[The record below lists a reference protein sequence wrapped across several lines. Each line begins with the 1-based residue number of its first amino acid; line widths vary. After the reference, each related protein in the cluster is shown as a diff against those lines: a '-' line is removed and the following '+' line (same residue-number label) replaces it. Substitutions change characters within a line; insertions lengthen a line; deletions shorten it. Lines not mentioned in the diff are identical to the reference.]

1 MERIKPNRP
10 LVGKPTGEITRAG
23 RPVLET
29 PEGEMVSE
37 RSRTIPIGGKFYNVP
52 SIYANKEYTEDELK
66 KAIEDNRLIPT
77 SEHDTYEEAIEAAKD
92 RSDSLRPE
100 DDKRAEIRA
109 RLEKSRKGS
118 TRDEQMS
125 RLFGSQTKAIE
136 EQFEGKEVFDSE
148 SGKDFL
154 VGASDFIPGVSE
166 AKDTA
171 ELVRSVSEKDLVGT
185 GIAAASLLL
194 GTIPFAGDTLRK
206 ALRSSVDPIKTKKA
220 YKLFVQR
227 DGKLYPLFV
236 DSDKEVITG
245 KFVRANF
252 PEEAFTAP
260 NGKKYVPSKGAVR
273 EKGEKRKATGERIA
287 IPDKKT
293 RDKLIELGYITE
305 KTKGTKDAPFG
316 YVTAVAAR
324 PGYHAS
330 QLPVATHIGP
340 QDIKVTKKEADKLL
354 KEGITKEAIKKRG
367 DQLYVKRRAEDHVYA
382 EVEMPDDVDYQ
393 THLKEIGKTDIND
406 YVPVGG
412 SYKYVDG
419 QADSDKWVVGGSVK
433 INKVLSKDESRS
445 LQKQLNVK
453 DLPHRED
460 VENILGRK
468 LFEGGLLRER
478 NMIDDYVVA
487 KTSPMEMKQG
497 GMAFMQEGGMQ
508 DDGGETEPKSGNKVP
523 SGSLKEEVADDI
535 PTMLSE
541 GEFVFPADV
550 VRYIGLETL
559 MKMRQDAKQGL
570 KMMEKMGQ
578 LGNPEEAEIPDDV
591 PFGMADLVVIS
602 GEMKKVK

>member
-1 MERIKPNRP
+1 MERIKPNPNRP

-100 DDKRAEIRA
+100 SKRE
-109 RLEKSRKGS
+109 
-118 TRDEQMS
+118 EQMF
-125 RLFGSQTKAIE
+125 RMFGPQKKVIE
-136 EQFEGKEVFDSE
+136 EQFKDKETLDPE

-287 IPDKKT
+287 IPDKK
-293 RDKLIELGYITE
+293 L
-305 KTKGTKDAPFG
+305 
-316 YVTAVAAR
+316 
-324 PGYHAS
+324 
-330 QLPVATHIGP
+330 
-340 QDIKVTKKEADKLL
+340 
-354 KEGITKEAIKKRG
+354 
-367 DQLYVKRRAEDHVYA
+367 
-382 EVEMPDDVDYQ
+382 
-393 THLKEIGKTDIND
+393 EIN
-406 YVPVGG
+406 
-412 SYKYVDG
+412 
-419 QADSDKWVVGGSVK
+419 
-433 INKVLSKDESRS
+433 
-445 LQKQLNVK
+445 
-453 DLPHRED
+453 
-460 VENILGRK
+460 
-468 LFEGGLLRER
+468 
-478 NMIDDYVVA
+478 
-487 KTSPMEMKQG
+487 
-497 GMAFMQEGGMQ
+497 
-508 DDGGETEPKSGNKVP
+508 
-523 SGSLKEEVADDI
+523 
-535 PTMLSE
+535 
-541 GEFVFPADV
+541 
-550 VRYIGLETL
+550 
-559 MKMRQDAKQGL
+559 
-570 KMMEKMGQ
+570 
-578 LGNPEEAEIPDDV
+578 
-591 PFGMADLVVIS
+591 
-602 GEMKKVK
+602 